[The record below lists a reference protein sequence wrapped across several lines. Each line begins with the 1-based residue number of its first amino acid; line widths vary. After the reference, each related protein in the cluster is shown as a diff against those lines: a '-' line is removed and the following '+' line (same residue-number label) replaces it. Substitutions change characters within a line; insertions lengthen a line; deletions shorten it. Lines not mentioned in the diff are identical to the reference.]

1 MTSIEELT
9 KQLIELESSI
19 IRAERTYRDSI
30 MVAKSFEKLSRDAR
44 KARNSNYKS
53 WVNLRKRHK
62 ALKSKIATLPSRV
75 RKWGRDNPGKLLNT
89 LER

>member
-1 MTSIEELT
+1 MTSIEELS
-9 KQLIELESSI
+9 KQLIELESNI
-19 IRAERTYRDSI
+19 VRAERAYRDSI

-44 KARNSNYKS
+44 KARNHNYKF

-62 ALKSKIATLPSRV
+62 ALKSKITALPYRV